1 MNKLNLSAKWIWTDN
16 NKTPDA
22 RVVFRKTLEL
32 DAILAECIAYLAV
45 DTKYWLYI
53 NGKQVVFEGGLFRE
67 SLKGCGYADRV
78 DLAPFLVPGKNIIS
92 VLCWF
97 YGNGGRNNTDST
109 QAGFLMEC
117 PALGLQS
124 DSSFRCCTHPAFYKT
139 NGLQPAFLYGGH
151 NTGFDAN
158 RDFGDFTACDFDDSA
173 WQPATEYPNEVWGD
187 LYERPIPLHKISEK
201 KSFSGVTYENGKY
214 LARLPYAAQVTVG
227 FEVEASGGEVIEF
240 CTDRYCVNGGPGDNI
255 HLYRGHRTEYI
266 CKPGLNRF
274 ESLFYFYGETVIFS
288 CDKPVLFREFFYR
301 ESGYNCEIVGEF
313 TCDSE
318 IINRSVEKAIR
329 TLYVCMRDNFMDC
342 PDRER
347 GQWIGDVSVQL
358 PQVGF
363 VLDSNALLLAKKCIG
378 DFIHLRDG
386 DILRGNVP
394 GQNSSELPS
403 QSLNAIGSLGMI
415 ATYYRYTR
423 DKSVLELC
431 FEPCI
436 RYLKLWELDE
446 NGLVR
451 CRKGNWPWIDHLH
464 NIDAPVCEN
473 AWYYMALEF
482 MQFMAKELADHRF
495 DKFIEM
501 RRASL
506 KENFEKTFWNGHC
519 FASSDFVDDRANAL
533 AVLAS
538 LCGPEKYEAMRYILL
553 TTFNSTVYMENYVL
567 LALCRMGYVEDAYH
581 RMVSRYT
588 NLALNENS
596 TLWEDFF
603 ILGSRNH
610 AWTGAPITIA
620 YQYFMGI
627 DTNDGFETMTVT
639 PNKTLFKKMSC
650 TVNGKDGLIHM
661 KVDNVAGRVTVING
675 SKTRVTVQ
683 Y

>member
-78 DLAPFLVPGKNIIS
+78 DLAPFLVPGKNVIS

-109 QAGFLMEC
+109 QAGFL
-117 PALGLQS
+117 
-124 DSSFRCCTHPAFYKT
+124 
-139 NGLQPAFLYGGH
+139 
-151 NTGFDAN
+151 
-158 RDFGDFTACDFDDSA
+158 
-173 WQPATEYPNEVWGD
+173 
-187 LYERPIPLHKISEK
+187 
-201 KSFSGVTYENGKY
+201 
-214 LARLPYAAQVTVG
+214 
-227 FEVEASGGEVIEF
+227 
-240 CTDRYCVNGGPGDNI
+240 
-255 HLYRGHRTEYI
+255 
-266 CKPGLNRF
+266 
-274 ESLFYFYGETVIFS
+274 
-288 CDKPVLFREFFYR
+288 
-301 ESGYNCEIVGEF
+301 
-313 TCDSE
+313 
-318 IINRSVEKAIR
+318 
-329 TLYVCMRDNFMDC
+329 MDC

-423 DKSVLELC
+423 DKSVLALC

-436 RYLKLWELDE
+436 HYLKLWELGE

-473 AWYYMALEF
+473 AWYYLALEF
-482 MQFMAKELADHRF
+482 MQFMAEELGDHRF
-495 DKFIEM
+495 DEFIEA
-501 RRASL
+501 RRAIL

-538 LCGPEKYEAMRYILL
+538 LCGPEKCEAMRYILL

-639 PNKTLFKKMSC
+639 PNKTLFKKMAC

>member
-67 SLKGCGYADRV
+67 SLKGCSYADRV
-78 DLAPFLVPGKNIIS
+78 DLAPFLAPGKNVIS

-97 YGNGGRNNTDST
+97 YGNGGRNNTD
-109 QAGFLMEC
+109 
-117 PALGLQS
+117 
-124 DSSFRCCTHPAFYKT
+124 
-139 NGLQPAFLYGGH
+139 
-151 NTGFDAN
+151 
-158 RDFGDFTACDFDDSA
+158 
-173 WQPATEYPNEVWGD
+173 
-187 LYERPIPLHKISEK
+187 
-201 KSFSGVTYENGKY
+201 
-214 LARLPYAAQVTVG
+214 
-227 FEVEASGGEVIEF
+227 
-240 CTDRYCVNGGPGDNI
+240 
-255 HLYRGHRTEYI
+255 
-266 CKPGLNRF
+266 
-274 ESLFYFYGETVIFS
+274 
-288 CDKPVLFREFFYR
+288 
-301 ESGYNCEIVGEF
+301 
-313 TCDSE
+313 
-318 IINRSVEKAIR
+318 
-329 TLYVCMRDNFMDC
+329 
-342 PDRER
+342 
-347 GQWIGDVSVQL
+347 
-358 PQVGF
+358 
-363 VLDSNALLLAKKCIG
+363 
-378 DFIHLRDG
+378 
-386 DILRGNVP
+386 
-394 GQNSSELPS
+394 
-403 QSLNAIGSLGMI
+403 
-415 ATYYRYTR
+415 
-423 DKSVLELC
+423 
-431 FEPCI
+431 
-436 RYLKLWELDE
+436 
-446 NGLVR
+446 
-451 CRKGNWPWIDHLH
+451 
-464 NIDAPVCEN
+464 APVRKN
-473 AWYYMALEF
+473 AWYYMVLEF
-482 MQFMAKELADHRF
+482 MQFMAEELADHRF
-495 DKFIEM
+495 DEFIEM

-506 KENFEKTFWNGHC
+506 KENFEKTFWNGQC

-639 PNKTLFKKMSC
+639 PNKTLFKKMAC